1 MKLALAI
8 HAMFPDGG
16 LQRDFATIA
25 SRLAA
30 AGHEVHALATA
41 WEGPRP
47 AGVAVHL
54 LGVRGHSNHARMAAF
69 GRALGDWRDTAR
81 PDALTGFNRLPGL
94 DIHYC
99 GDVSFIAEAG
109 QRGPLYRMTPRYRT
123 YAALERAV
131 FDPAAGTQILA
142 LSRRTA
148 DGYRQVHGT
157 PEERFH
163 LLPPGIDPS
172 RQRPKDAA
180 ARGKIFRA
188 ALGIPASVP
197 LVLAIGARMDTKG
210 VDRTLAALAAI
221 SSGGGPQAHLLV
233 LGRGDI
239 ATIHKRAVRLGLYGR
254 IHLPGPRS
262 EVVDALC
269 AADVLAHPA
278 RRENTGGAI
287 LEAIVAG
294 LPVVATANC
303 GFAEHIARA
312 DAGIVLDEP
321 FDAAAY
327 AGALVRALRGPDRTR
342 WSAAGV
348 IYGRTEDLYSGLDTA
363 AATIAELAAAR
374 G

>member
-8 HAMFPDGG
+8 FAMFPDGG

-25 SRLAA
+25 RRLAD
-30 AGHEVHALATA
+30 AGHEVHAVATS

-47 AGVAVHL
+47 DGVAVHL
-54 LGVRGHSNHARMAAF
+54 LPVRGRSNHGRMAGF
-69 GRALGDWRDTAR
+69 GRALADWRAAHR

-99 GDVSFIAEAG
+99 GDVSFIEQAG
-109 QRGPLYRMTPRYRT
+109 DRGPLYRMTPRYRT
-123 YAALERAV
+123 YAALECAV
-131 FDPAAGTQILA
+131 FAPASGTEILA
-142 LSRRTA
+142 LSQRTA
-148 DGYRQVHGT
+148 DGYRKLHGT
-157 PEERFH
+157 PEARFH

-172 RQRPKDAA
+172 RKRPKDAA
-180 ARGKIFRA
+180 ARGKIFRSG
-188 ALGIPASVP
+188 LGIPPGAP

-210 VDRTLAALAAI
+210 VDRTLEAVAAMAA
-221 SSGGGPQAHLLV
+221 GGGPQAHLLV

-254 IHLPGPRS
+254 VYLPGPRS
-262 EVVDALC
+262 DVLDALC
-269 AADVLAHPA
+269 AADALAHPA

-312 DAGIVLDEP
+312 DAGVVLDEP
-321 FDAAAY
+321 FDQMAFAS
-327 AGALVRALRGPDRTR
+327 ALARALRGPDHTR

-363 AATIAELAAAR
+363 ALKIAELAEAR
-374 G
+374 R